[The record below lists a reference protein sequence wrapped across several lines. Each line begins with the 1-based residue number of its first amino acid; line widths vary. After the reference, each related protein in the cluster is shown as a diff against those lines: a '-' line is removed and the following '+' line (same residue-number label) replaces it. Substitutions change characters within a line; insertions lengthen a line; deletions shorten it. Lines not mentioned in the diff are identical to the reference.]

1 MNHKLAIIIPYYKID
16 YFAETLESLAKQ
28 TDQRFK
34 VYIGDD
40 ASPDSPEELLKN
52 YKGKFNF
59 VYKRFKDNLGSISL
73 TKQWERCIAMM
84 QDEEWFMI
92 LGDDDLLTENIVKD
106 FYSNQEVFSPI
117 SNVVRFSS
125 QGFIQE
131 TGKQGNVFHHPKLEN
146 AQDYLLRKLKG
157 ETRGSLSEYVFRT
170 SSFQKYRFKDY
181 FYGWTADDRAV
192 LDFSERKPIFSINTL
207 VRVRNSEQSITGSKR
222 NIERL
227 IESRKNSMKD
237 LLIDYG
243 DQLDENQKKII
254 FTIFEAQFFK
264 SKKVSISDIFFLMK
278 NTIKYFSLR
287 YSLRQLKAVM
297 YKYYNH
303 IIIKFN
309 N

>member
-1 MNHKLAIIIPYYKID
+1 MSLAIIIPYYKID

-28 TDQRFK
+28 TDRRFK

-40 ASPDSPEELLKN
+40 ASQDSPEELLKN
-52 YKGKFNF
+52 FKEKFNF
-59 VYKRFKDNLGSISL
+59 IYKRFNDNLGSISL

-92 LGDDDLLTENIVKD
+92 LGDDDLLTENIVQD
-106 FYSNQEVFSPI
+106 FYKNLEEFSPI

-131 TGKQGNVFHHPKLEN
+131 TGRQGEVFHHPKLEN
-146 AQDYLLRKLKG
+146 ALDYLLRKLKG

-170 SSFQKYRFKDY
+170 SSFKRYRFKDY
-181 FYGWTADDRAV
+181 FYGWTADDRAI
-192 LDFSERKPIFSINTL
+192 LDFSEGKPIFSINTL
-207 VRVRNSEQSITGSKR
+207 VRVRNSEQSITGSKK
-222 NIERL
+222 NIDRL

-243 DQLDENQKKII
+243 NQLDNSQKKFI

-264 SKKVSISDIFFLMK
+264 SKKISINDVFFLVK
-278 NTIKYFSLR
+278 NTFKYFSFV
-287 YSLRQLKAVM
+287 YGIQQLKAVFF
-297 YKYYNH
+297 K
-303 IIIKFN
+303 IFVQKS
-309 N
+309 